1 MSGSERFTL
10 NAYCHCALLAAAGA
24 LAPTYLCAQ
33 EETERPQLL
42 QKAQHTAKFTE
53 AHASGE
59 SVTEQIL
66 RARGIDPTLLNLLDN
81 QARFPAGPALVDIS
95 VNGEFRGAFNVVFN
109 QDGGLCFTPELF
121 HQLGL
126 TLPGDEALAS
136 TGCFDW
142 AQRDPAISIRFEP
155 QNLAASLVVPDKA
168 LLSSQA
174 VISGEKG
181 GVGALLNYNYFTS
194 LNRFRGNES
203 RYSYLTLEDGFNV
216 SNWMVRSWQQ
226 FNLQEGALSADISS
240 MYAERSFERWQKRLL
255 VGQIGVSN
263 TLFELGE
270 ITGMQII
277 PDEGF
282 QQDDEVQGIVEGI
295 ASTPQARVEV
305 RQYGMLIYNTL
316 VPAGPFRLDRIPLNN
331 LNSDLDVS
339 VLETN
344 GQQQHFTVPANRM
357 MNVSPSG
364 RQGISLAAGKLRSIH
379 GQGEGT
385 PAILTMNRNWKP
397 FSRLLAQT
405 GLLLSDKYQSVAL
418 SLGHSVSQGLQLAA
432 QITAAN
438 DRYHGARSAR
448 FTFSADYRI
457 FEAFSVSASVSKNTP
472 AFASIN
478 QASQSGTD
486 YFQKDNTQYSLSANW
501 VTPGMGIFSISH
513 AESRFNQGM
522 ASTRYNTLG
531 WGAKIKK
538 VMLSVNFSHSK
549 GTRRSDKLL
558 SVNANF
564 PLGRHYSNTY
574 YRSSDNRSQLGSE
587 ISGPVNRD
595 VGYNLSTERDLKQHS
610 QSVQGGLNANLH
622 YTTLSASAGRSGSH
636 SDNYSVSGSGSVAMV
651 GKNVLFSPIPVG
663 QTFGMIAMNERLANV
678 AISTPGG
685 TVWTDWRGLALAPQL
700 PAWRPASLDLD
711 TETLPKKSDVNNG
724 HHSFT
729 LARGSVK
736 RISYTVLTSRRV
748 LLDLTLSDGTALP
761 RGSKVMDEQGTLLT
775 IAIDNGLV
783 YLNNSAEEATL
794 LIDVAG
800 SDKRCSFTYRLEDQP
815 EDGGPYQKI
824 SGVCI

>member
-10 NAYCHCALLAAAGA
+10 NAYCHCALLAAAGTLMPA
-24 LAPTYLCAQ
+24 YLCAQ
-33 EETERPQLL
+33 ETPERPQLL
-42 QKAQHTAKFTE
+42 LKAQNTSTPTVAQ
-53 AHASGE
+53 ASGE
-59 SVTEQIL
+59 SVTAKIL
-66 RARGIDPTLLNLLDN
+66 RARGIDPAILNLLDTP
-81 QARFPAGPALVDIS
+81 AHFPAGPGLVDIS

-121 HQLGL
+121 SQLGL
-126 TLPGDEALAS
+126 TLPGDEALAD
-136 TGCFDW
+136 TECFDW
-142 AQRDPAISIRFEP
+142 AKRDPAISIRFEP
-155 QNLAASLVVPDKA
+155 QNLAASLVVPEQA
-168 LLSSQA
+168 LQSSP
-174 VISGEKG
+174 VEISGEAG

-194 LNRFRGNES
+194 LNRNRGKES
-203 RYSYLTLEDGFNV
+203 RYSYLTLEDGFNI

-226 FNLQEGALSADISS
+226 FNLQDGVVSTNMNSL
-240 MYAERSFERWQKRLL
+240 YAERSFEHWQKRFQ

-270 ITGMQII
+270 ITGIQII

-282 QQDDEVQGIVEGI
+282 QQNDDAQGVVEGI

-316 VPAGPFRLDRIPLNN
+316 VPAGPFRLNRIPLKN

-344 GQQQHFTVPANRM
+344 GQQQHFTVPANRVI
-357 MNVSPSG
+357 NVNPSG
-364 RQGISLAAGKLRSIH
+364 GQGISLAAGRLRSVR
-379 GQGEGT
+379 GNGDGA

-405 GLLLSDKYQSVAL
+405 GLLLSDRYQSVAL
-418 SLGHSVSQGLQLAA
+418 SLGHRVSQGLQLAA
-432 QITAAN
+432 QIAAAN

-448 FTFSADYRI
+448 LLFSADYRL
-457 FEAFSVSASVSKNTP
+457 FEALSVSASVSKNTP
-472 AFASIN
+472 AFAAIS
-478 QASQSGTD
+478 QASLSEAN
-486 YFQKDNTQYSLSANW
+486 YFQRENTQYTLSANW
-501 VTPGMGIFSISH
+501 VTPGMGTFSISH
-513 AESRFNQGM
+513 AESSFNQGI
-522 ASTRYNTLG
+522 ASTRYNTLS
-531 WGAKIKK
+531 WGANIKK

-549 GTRRSDKLL
+549 GMNKSNKLL
-558 SVNANF
+558 SVNANV

-574 YRSSDNRSQLGSE
+574 YRSSNNRSQLGSE

-595 VGYNLSTERDLKQHS
+595 VGYSLSTERDLKQHS
-610 QSVQGGLNANLH
+610 QSVQGGLNADLH
-622 YTTLSASAGRSGSH
+622 YTTLSVSAGNSGNH
-636 SDNYSVSGSGSVAMV
+636 SSNYSVSGSGGIGII
-651 GKNVLFSPIPVG
+651 GKNVLFSPISVG

-678 AISTPGG
+678 AINTPGG

-700 PAWRPASLDLD
+700 PAWRPANLDLN

-724 HHSFT
+724 HHSVT

-736 RISYTVLTSRRV
+736 RINYTVLTTRRV

-761 RGSKVMDEQGTLLT
+761 RGSKVMDEQGTILT

-783 YLNNSAEEATL
+783 YLNNSPEKATL

-800 SDKRCSFTYRLEDQP
+800 RDTRCSFTYRLDEQP

-824 SGVCI
+824 TGVCI